1 MDVDRAENQQTQ
13 KTWKPITSGILDII
27 IGCQCLAG
35 GLGLF
40 IIGIACSSFARDY
53 GAYSY
58 SSSALIFMSTIALPL
73 LIVGVLAIRGGI
85 YALKRQ
91 KWGVAL
97 AGPIAAILTLF
108 ILWIA
113 TIAAPM
119 LDFRI
124 LVRLVAPPLFYLLL
138 LLSGIAAIVFTA
150 LSKNEFE

>member
-1 MDVDRAENQQTQ
+1 MDADTAESQQIK
-13 KTWKPITSGILDII
+13 KTWKPIAAGILDII

-40 IIGIACSSFARDY
+40 IAGIACSSFAREY

-58 SSSALIFMSTIALPL
+58 SSSALIFMSAIALPL

-85 YALKRQ
+85 YALKRRR
-91 KWGVAL
+91 WGFSL

-113 TIAAPM
+113 TITAPM
-119 LDFRI
+119 LDFQI

-138 LLSGIAAIVFTA
+138 LLSGIAAIVFTVLA
-150 LSKNEFE
+150 KKEFE